1 LKILIVG
8 GSGATGRLLVEE
20 LLSREQKVK
29 IIVRSDKVLPE
40 SVKSNNNLEIV
51 KASLLDMSEADL
63 QKQVKDVDA
72 IASCL
77 GHNITFKGMFGQPRK
92 LVTDAAKRLCD
103 AVKTNNPTHKVKFVL
118 MNTIAN
124 SNRDLDEPSSK
135 KVKMVIGLLRVFLPP
150 HPDNEQAAD
159 YLRVKIGQT
168 DDTIEWVA
176 VRPSGLTN
184 EDTVTEYEAYASP
197 LGDGAFDPGKISRI
211 NTGHF
216 IAELITDSNIW
227 KKWKGQMPVLYNKE
241 STE

>member
-1 LKILIVG
+1 MKILIVG